1 MSDKLGNDL
10 QGNKILSNLYKTLKA
25 QKLLT
30 LRGGERKMKN
40 SDMIKSLVL
49 VFIFG
54 GWFLN
59 NPLPACAGV
68 SVTIYNQNLGLIK
81 DVRELEF
88 QKGKSM
94 IKFTDVA
101 SQIDPTSVHFKLV
114 DPSARVEIL
123 EQNYQYDLV
132 SSSKILQKYVDKEI
146 ELFTK
151 SEGAE
156 GGVKSYKGRLLSFS
170 NENVTLQEPDGAIR
184 IIRMGEVRDLYFP
197 TLPEGLITKPT
208 LVWLLDSQVGGK
220 RKAEVSYLTTGIN
233 WHAEYVAV
241 VDQRDQNLEL
251 AGWVSID
258 NRSGATYED
267 AKVKLIAGEVH
278 RIREERRPPRLAK
291 GYAAE
296 AVGVPQFEEKP
307 FFEYHLY
314 TLLRP
319 ATIKD
324 NEIKQVSLF
333 SSTPVKVKKI
343 FTYDGARYQD
353 KVRVELEFKNS
364 ESAGLGM
371 PLPQG
376 KIRVYKEDVDKA
388 LEFVGEDK
396 IDHTPKDEK
405 VRVFLG
411 NAFDIVGERQKT
423 DFKKIT
429 DDITDESYQIKLRNH
444 KEEKVEVVV
453 VEHLHPYTEWE
464 IRETTHPYNKKDA
477 NTIEFKIQI
486 DPDQEVVLNYTV
498 RYYR

>member
-1 MSDKLGNDL
+1 
-10 QGNKILSNLYKTLKA
+10 
-25 QKLLT
+25 
-30 LRGGERKMKN
+30 MKN
-40 SDMIKSLVL
+40 SIMFKLMVL
-49 VFIFG
+49 GIGFLIG
-54 GWFLN
+54 SWFLG
-59 NPLPACAGV
+59 NPSPAYAQV
-68 SVTIYNQNLGLIK
+68 SVTIYNQDLGLIK

-88 QKGKSM
+88 QKGKSI
-94 IKFTDVA
+94 IKFADVA
-101 SQIDPTSVHFKLV
+101 AQIDPTSVHFKPV
-114 DPSARVEIL
+114 DPSDRVSIL

-132 SSSKILQKYVDKEI
+132 SSTKILQKYVDREI

-151 SEGAE
+151 SAEPRGEG
-156 GGVKSYKGRLLSFS
+156 KSYKGQLLAYS
-170 NENVTLQEPDGAIR
+170 NENVTLREPDGAIR
-184 IIRMGEVRDLYFP
+184 IVRLDEVRDLYFP

-208 LVWLLDSQVGGK
+208 LVWLLDSQVSGK
-220 RKAEVSYLTTGIN
+220 RKAEVSYLTGGIN

-241 VDQRDQNLEL
+241 VDQRDENLEL

-258 NRSGATYED
+258 NRSGATYQD
-267 AKVKLIAGEVH
+267 AKAKLIAGEVH
-278 RIREERRPPRLAK
+278 RVREERIPPRLAK
-291 GYAAE
+291 GYIADMAAG
-296 AVGVPQFEEKP
+296 APQFEEKA

-333 SSTPVKVKKI
+333 PSTGVQVKKLY
-343 FTYDGARYQD
+343 TYDGERYQD

-371 PLPQG
+371 PLPEG

-396 IDHTPKDEK
+396 INHTPKDEK

-423 DFKKIT
+423 DFKKIS
-429 DDITDESYQIKLRNH
+429 DDITEESYQIKLRNH
-444 KEEKVEVVV
+444 KEEAVEVVV
-453 VEHLHPYTEWE
+453 VEHLYPYTEWE
-464 IRETTHPYNKKDA
+464 IRESTHKYEKKDA
-477 NTIEFKIQI
+477 NTIEFKIQL
-486 DPDQEVVLNYTV
+486 DKDQEVVLNYTV

>member
-1 MSDKLGNDL
+1 MKSSRTIRFVIFSFVSVIGGCLL
-10 QGNKILSNLYKTLKA
+10 ANLA
-25 QKLLT
+25 PVSA
-30 LRGGERKMKN
+30 E
-40 SDMIKSLVL
+40 
-49 VFIFG
+49 
-54 GWFLN
+54 
-59 NPLPACAGV
+59 V
-68 SVTIYNQNLGLIK
+68 SVTIYNQDLGLVK

-88 QKGKSM
+88 KKGTSV

-101 SQIDPTSVHFKLV
+101 ALIDPTSVHFKPV
-114 DPSARVEIL
+114 SPSDRVSIL

-132 SSSKILQKYVDKEI
+132 SSAKILQKYVDKEI

-151 SEGAE
+151 SSEPRGQE
-156 GGVKSYKGRLLSFS
+156 KSYKGKLLSYS
-170 NENVTLQEPDGAIR
+170 NENVTLQEAEGAIR
-184 IIRMGEVRDLYFP
+184 IVRLDEVRDLYFP
-197 TLPEGLITKPT
+197 SLPEGLITKPT
-208 LVWLLDSQVGGK
+208 LVWLLDSQVSGK
-220 RKAEVSYLTTGIN
+220 RKAEVSYLTSGIN

-241 VDQRDQNLEL
+241 VDQRDENLEL
-251 AGWVSID
+251 AGWVSVD

-278 RIREERRPPRLAK
+278 RVREERIPLRVAK
-291 GYAAE
+291 GYAPEIA
-296 AVGVPQFEEKP
+296 AAGPQFEEKA

-333 SSTPVKVKKI
+333 PSANVKTRKI
-343 FTYDGARYQD
+343 FTYDGAKYET

-364 ESAGLGM
+364 EDAGLGM
-371 PLPQG
+371 PLPEG

-411 NAFDIVGERQKT
+411 NAFDIVGERQKI
-423 DFKKIT
+423 DFKKIRE
-429 DDITDESYQIKLRNH
+429 DITEETYQIKLRNH
-444 KEEKVEVVV
+444 KEEAVEVVV
-453 VEHLHPYTEWE
+453 VEHLYAYTEWE
-464 IRETTHPYNKKDA
+464 IRESTLPYEKKDA
-477 NTIEFKIQI
+477 NTIEFKIQL
-486 DPDQEVVLNYTV
+486 DPDQEVLLNYTV

>member
-1 MSDKLGNDL
+1 
-10 QGNKILSNLYKTLKA
+10 
-25 QKLLT
+25 
-30 LRGGERKMKN
+30 MKN
-40 SDMIKSLVL
+40 SVMFKLVVL
-49 VFIFG
+49 SFVFVLG
-54 GWFLN
+54 SWFSGK
-59 NPLPACAGV
+59 PSPAYAEV
-68 SVTIYNQNLGLIK
+68 AVTIYNQDLGLIK

-88 QKGKSM
+88 QKGRSI

-101 SQIDPTSVHFKLV
+101 ARIDPTSVHFKPMN
-114 DPSARVEIL
+114 PSDRVSIL

-132 SSSKILQKYVDKEI
+132 SSTKILQKYVDKEI

-151 SEGAE
+151 SAGPKGEG
-156 GGVKSYKGRLLSFS
+156 KSYKGRLLSYS
-170 NENVTLQEPDGAIR
+170 NENVTLQEPEGAIR
-184 IIRMGEVRDLYFP
+184 IVRLDEVRDLYFP

-208 LVWLLDSQVGGK
+208 LVWLLDSQVSGK
-220 RKAEVSYLTTGIN
+220 RKAEVSYLTSGIN
-233 WHAEYVAV
+233 WHTEYVAV
-241 VDQRDQNLEL
+241 VDQRDENLEL

-258 NRSGATYED
+258 NRSGATYQD

-278 RIREERRPPRLAK
+278 RVREERIPPRLAK
-291 GYAAE
+291 GYMVEAA
-296 AVGVPQFEEKP
+296 AAPQFEEKA

-333 SSTPVKVKKI
+333 PSTEVKVKKI
-343 FTYDGARYQD
+343 FTYDGARYGD

-371 PLPQG
+371 PLPKG

-388 LEFVGEDK
+388 LEFVGEDR
-396 IDHTPKDEK
+396 IDHTPKNEK

-423 DFKKIT
+423 DFKKIR
-429 DDITDESYQIKLRNH
+429 DDITEESYQIKLRNH
-444 KEEKVEVVV
+444 KEEAVEVVV
-453 VEHLHPYTEWE
+453 VEHLYAYTEWE
-464 IRETTHPYNKKDA
+464 IRESTHPYEKKDA
-477 NTIEFKIQI
+477 NTIEFKIHLDQ
-486 DPDQEVVLNYTV
+486 DQEVVLNYTV

>member
-1 MSDKLGNDL
+1 M
-10 QGNKILSNLYKTLKA
+10 
-25 QKLLT
+25 
-30 LRGGERKMKN
+30 RKN
-40 SDMIKSLVL
+40 LVL
-49 VFIFG
+49 KWVSVGLALAVVGSQLIACS
-54 GWFLN
+54 
-59 NPLPACAGV
+59 PAYAEV
-68 SVTIYNQNLGLIK
+68 SVTIYNQDLGLIK
-81 DVRELEF
+81 DVRELDF
-88 QKGKSM
+88 QKGRSV
-94 IKFTDVA
+94 IQFTDVA
-101 SQIDPTSVHFKLV
+101 ALIDPTSVHFKPIN
-114 DPSARVEIL
+114 PSDRVSIL

-132 SSSKILQKYVDKEI
+132 SSTKILQKYVDKQI

-151 SEGAE
+151 SEGHMGE
-156 GGVKSYKGRLLSFS
+156 DKSYKGTLLSYS
-170 NENVTLQEPDGAIR
+170 GDNVTLRESNGAIR
-184 IIRMGEVRDLYFP
+184 IVRLDEVRDLYFP

-208 LVWLLDSQVGGK
+208 LVWLLDSQVSGK
-220 RKAEVSYLTTGIN
+220 KKAEVSYLTSGIN
-233 WHAEYVAV
+233 WHSEYVAV
-241 VDQRDQNLEL
+241 VDQKDQNLEL

-258 NRSGATYED
+258 NRSGATYQD

-278 RIREERRPPRLAK
+278 RVMEDRVAPRMAK
-291 GYAAE
+291 GYVAE
-296 AVGVPQFEEKP
+296 AATGVPQFEEKA

-333 SSTPVKVKKI
+333 PSTGVQVKKI
-343 FTYDGARYQD
+343 FTYDGARYED

-364 ESAGLGM
+364 EAAGLGM

-411 NAFDIVGERQKT
+411 NAFDVVGERQKI

-429 DDITDESYQIKLRNH
+429 DDVSQESYQIKLRNH
-444 KEEKVEVVV
+444 KEESVEVVV
-453 VEHLHPYTEWE
+453 VEHLWSYTEWE
-464 IRETTHPYNKKDA
+464 IRESSLPYEKKDV
-477 NTIEFKIQI
+477 NTIEFKVRL
-486 DPDQEVVLNYTV
+486 DKDQETLLTYTV

>member
-1 MSDKLGNDL
+1 MEESTRFKAAIFALALFLGSL
-10 QGNKILSNLYKTLKA
+10 AL
-25 QKLLT
+25 
-30 LRGGERKMKN
+30 GG
-40 SDMIKSLVL
+40 L
-49 VFIFG
+49 
-54 GWFLN
+54 
-59 NPLPACAGV
+59 LPAFAKV
-68 SVTIYNQNLGLIK
+68 SVTIYNQDLGLIK
-81 DVRELEF
+81 DERQLEF
-88 QKGKSM
+88 QKGKST

-101 SQIDPTSVHFKLV
+101 ARIDPTSVHFKPV
-114 DPSARVEIL
+114 DPSDRVSIL

-132 SSSKILQKYVDKEI
+132 SSTKILEKYVDKEI
-146 ELFTK
+146 ELFAK
-151 SEGAE
+151 SAQHMGEGQ
-156 GGVKSYKGRLLSFS
+156 SYKGKLLSYS
-170 NENVTLQEPDGAIR
+170 GDNVTLQEANGAIR
-184 IIRMGEVRDLYFP
+184 IVRLDEVRDLYFP

-208 LVWLLDSQVGGK
+208 LVWLLDSQVSGK
-220 RKAEVSYLTTGIN
+220 RKAEVSYLTSGIN

-241 VDQRDQNLEL
+241 VDQRDENLEL
-251 AGWVSID
+251 AGWVSVD
-258 NRSGATYED
+258 NRSGATYVD

-278 RIREERRPPRLAK
+278 RVREERIPPRMAK
-291 GYAAE
+291 GYAVE
-296 AVGVPQFEEKP
+296 AAAGAPQFEEKA

-333 SSTPVKVKKI
+333 PSTGVKVDKI
-343 FTYDGARYQD
+343 YTYDGARYED

-364 ESAGLGM
+364 EAAGLGM

-411 NAFDIVGERQKT
+411 NAFDIKGERQKM

-429 DDITDESYQIKLRNH
+429 DDVTDETYQIKLRNH
-444 KEEKVEVVV
+444 KEEAVEVVV
-453 VEHLHPYTEWE
+453 VEHLWSYTQWE
-464 IRETTHPYNKKDA
+464 IREASHPYEKKDA
-477 NTIEFKIQI
+477 TTIEFKIGL
-486 DPDQEVVLNYTV
+486 DKDQEVILNYTV

>member
-1 MSDKLGNDL
+1 MKKSTMFKLVV
-10 QGNKILSNLYKTLKA
+10 LSFVL
-25 QKLLT
+25 
-30 LRGGERKMKN
+30 GSWFPG
-40 SDMIKSLVL
+40 KSSL
-49 VFIFG
+49 
-54 GWFLN
+54 
-59 NPLPACAGV
+59 AYAEV
-68 SVTIYNQNLGLIK
+68 SVTIYNQDLGLIK

-88 QKGKSM
+88 KKGKSI

-101 SQIDPTSVHFKLV
+101 AQIDPTSVHFKPV
-114 DPSARVEIL
+114 NPSDRVSIL

-132 SSSKILQKYVDKEI
+132 SSTKILQKYVDKEI

-151 SEGAE
+151 SAGPA
-156 GGVKSYKGRLLSFS
+156 GQVKSYKGKLLSYS
-170 NENVTLQEPDGAIR
+170 NENVTLQEPEGAIR
-184 IIRMGEVRDLYFP
+184 IIRLDEVRDLYFP

-208 LVWLLDSQVGGK
+208 LVWLLDSQVSGK
-220 RKAEVSYLTTGIN
+220 RKAEVSYLTSRIN

-241 VDQRDQNLEL
+241 VDQRDENLEL

-267 AKVKLIAGEVH
+267 AKVKLIAGEIH
-278 RIREERRPPRLAK
+278 RVREERRPPRLAK
-291 GYAAE
+291 GYIADMAAV
-296 AVGVPQFEEKP
+296 APQFEEKA

-324 NEIKQVSLF
+324 NEIKQVSF
-333 SSTPVKVKKI
+333 FPSTEVKVKKI
-343 FTYDGARYQD
+343 FTYDGARYES

-371 PLPQG
+371 PLPKG

-388 LEFVGEDK
+388 LEFVGEDR
-396 IDHTPKDEK
+396 IDHTPKNEK

-423 DFKKIT
+423 DFKKIR
-429 DDITDESYQIKLRNH
+429 DDITEESYQIKLRNH

-453 VEHLHPYTEWE
+453 VEHLYAYTEWE
-464 IRETTHPYNKKDA
+464 IRESTHDYEKKDA
-477 NTIEFKIQI
+477 NTIEFKIHL

>member
-1 MSDKLGNDL
+1 MRSSTT
-10 QGNKILSNLYKTLKA
+10 IRFVVLSFVSVIGGSLLANLPPVSA
-25 QKLLT
+25 
-30 LRGGERKMKN
+30 E
-40 SDMIKSLVL
+40 
-49 VFIFG
+49 
-54 GWFLN
+54 
-59 NPLPACAGV
+59 V
-68 SVTIYNQNLGLIK
+68 SVTIYNQDLGLVK

-88 QKGKSM
+88 EKGKSI

-101 SQIDPTSVHFKLV
+101 ARIDPTSVHFKPV
-114 DPSARVEIL
+114 SPSDRVSIL

-132 SSSKILQKYVDKEI
+132 SSAKILQKYVDKEI

-151 SEGAE
+151 SSEPMGQE
-156 GGVKSYKGRLLSFS
+156 KSYKGKLLSYS
-170 NENVTLQEPDGAIR
+170 NENVTLQEAEGAIR
-184 IIRMGEVRDLYFP
+184 IVRLDEVRDLYFP
-197 TLPEGLITKPT
+197 SLPEGLITKPT
-208 LVWLLDSQVGGK
+208 LVWLLDSQVSGK
-220 RKAEVSYLTTGIN
+220 KKAEVSYLTSGIN

-241 VDQRDQNLEL
+241 VDQRDENLEL
-251 AGWVSID
+251 AGWVSVD

-278 RIREERRPPRLAK
+278 RVREERIPPRLAK
-291 GYAAE
+291 GYAADVVS
-296 AVGVPQFEEKP
+296 APQFEEKA

-333 SSTPVKVKKI
+333 PSANVKTEKI
-343 FTYDGARYQD
+343 FTYDGARYET

-423 DFKKIT
+423 DFKKIRE
-429 DDITDESYQIKLRNH
+429 DITEETYQIKLRNH
-444 KEEKVEVVV
+444 KEESVEVVV
-453 VEHLHPYTEWE
+453 VEHLYAYTEWE
-464 IRETTHPYNKKDA
+464 IRESTFPYEKKDA
-477 NTIEFKIQI
+477 NTIEFKIQL
-486 DPDQEVVLNYTV
+486 DPDQEVVLNYTI

>member
-1 MSDKLGNDL
+1 
-10 QGNKILSNLYKTLKA
+10 
-25 QKLLT
+25 
-30 LRGGERKMKN
+30 MKN
-40 SDMIKSLVL
+40 SVIFKLVVLSLVL
-49 VFIFG
+49 SS
-54 GWFLN
+54 WFLGK
-59 NPLPACAGV
+59 PSLSYAEV
-68 SVTIYNQNLGLIK
+68 SVTIYNQDLGLVK
-81 DVRELEF
+81 DVRVLEF
-88 QKGKSM
+88 QKGKSL

-101 SQIDPTSVHFKLV
+101 AQIDPTSVHFKPV
-114 DPSARVEIL
+114 NPSDRVSIL

-132 SSSKILQKYVDKEI
+132 SSTKILQKYVDEEI

-151 SEGAE
+151 AAGPM
-156 GGVKSYKGRLLSFS
+156 GQGKSYKGRLLSYS
-170 NENVTLQEPDGAIR
+170 NENVTLQEPEGAIR
-184 IIRMGEVRDLYFP
+184 IVRLEEVRDLYFP

-208 LVWLLDSQVGGK
+208 LVWLLDSQVSGK
-220 RKAEVSYLTTGIN
+220 RKAEVSYLTSGIN

-241 VDQRDQNLEL
+241 VDQRDENLEL

-278 RIREERRPPRLAK
+278 RVREKRIPPRLAK
-291 GYAAE
+291 GYVADVAA
-296 AVGVPQFEEKP
+296 APQFEEKA

-333 SSTPVKVKKI
+333 PSADVKTKKI
-343 FTYDGARYQD
+343 FTYDGARYES

-388 LEFVGEDK
+388 LEFVGEDR
-396 IDHTPKDEK
+396 INHTPKNEK

-411 NAFDIVGERQKT
+411 NAFDIVGERKKT
-423 DFKKIT
+423 DFKKIS
-429 DDITDESYQIKLRNH
+429 DDITEESYQIKPRNH
-444 KEEKVEVVV
+444 KEEAVEVVV
-453 VEHLHPYTEWE
+453 VEHLYSYTEWE
-464 IRETTHPYNKKDA
+464 IKESTHEYEKKDA
-477 NTIEFKIQI
+477 NTIEFKIHL
-486 DPDQEVVLNYTV
+486 DKDQEVVLNYTI

>member
-1 MSDKLGNDL
+1 MKSSSTIRFAVFSFVSVIGGCLL
-10 QGNKILSNLYKTLKA
+10 ANLPPVSA
-25 QKLLT
+25 
-30 LRGGERKMKN
+30 
-40 SDMIKSLVL
+40 D
-49 VFIFG
+49 
-54 GWFLN
+54 
-59 NPLPACAGV
+59 V
-68 SVTIYNQNLGLIK
+68 SVTIYNQDLGLVK

-88 QKGKSM
+88 QKGRSI

-101 SQIDPTSVHFKLV
+101 AKIDPTSVHFKPV
-114 DPSARVEIL
+114 SPSDRVSIL

-132 SSSKILQKYVDKEI
+132 SSAKILQKYVDKEI

-151 SEGAE
+151 SSEPVGQE
-156 GGVKSYKGRLLSFS
+156 KSYKGKLLSYS
-170 NENVTLQEPDGAIR
+170 NENVTLQEAEGAIR
-184 IIRMGEVRDLYFP
+184 IVRLDEVRDLYFP
-197 TLPEGLITKPT
+197 SLPEGLITKPT
-208 LVWLLDSQVGGK
+208 LVWLLDSQVSGK
-220 RKAEVSYLTTGIN
+220 KKAEVSYLTSGIN

-241 VDQRDQNLEL
+241 VDQRDENLEL
-251 AGWVSID
+251 AGWVSVD

-278 RIREERRPPRLAK
+278 RVREERIPPRLAK
-291 GYAAE
+291 GYAPEMA
-296 AVGVPQFEEKP
+296 AAGPQFEEKA

-333 SSTPVKVKKI
+333 PSANVKTRKI
-343 FTYDGARYQD
+343 FTYDGARYET

-423 DFKKIT
+423 DFKKIRE
-429 DDITDESYQIKLRNH
+429 DITEETYQIKLRNH
-444 KEEKVEVVV
+444 KEEAVEVVV
-453 VEHLHPYTEWE
+453 VEHLYAYTEWE
-464 IRETTHPYNKKDA
+464 IKESTFPYEKKDA
-477 NTIEFKIQI
+477 NTIEFKIEL
-486 DPDQEVVLNYTV
+486 DPDQEVLLNYTV

>member
-1 MSDKLGNDL
+1 
-10 QGNKILSNLYKTLKA
+10 
-25 QKLLT
+25 
-30 LRGGERKMKN
+30 MKN
-40 SDMIKSLVL
+40 SVIFKLVVLSLVL
-49 VFIFG
+49 SSWSLG
-54 GWFLN
+54 KPSLSY
-59 NPLPACAGV
+59 AEV
-68 SVTIYNQNLGLIK
+68 SVTIYNQDLGLVK
-81 DVRELEF
+81 DVRVLEF
-88 QKGKSM
+88 KKGRSI

-101 SQIDPTSVHFKLV
+101 ARIDPTSVHFKPV
-114 DPSARVEIL
+114 NPSDRVSIL

-132 SSSKILQKYVDKEI
+132 SSTKILQKYVDEEI

-151 SEGAE
+151 AAGPM
-156 GGVKSYKGRLLSFS
+156 GQGKSYKGRLLSYS
-170 NENVTLQEPDGAIR
+170 NDNVTLQEPEGAIR
-184 IIRMGEVRDLYFP
+184 IVRLEEVRDLYFP
-197 TLPEGLITKPT
+197 SLPEGLITKPT
-208 LVWLLDSQVGGK
+208 LVWLLDSQVSGK
-220 RKAEVSYLTTGIN
+220 RKAEVSYLTSGIN

-241 VDQRDQNLEL
+241 VDQRDENLEL

-278 RIREERRPPRLAK
+278 RVREERIPPRLAK
-291 GYAAE
+291 GYVADVAA
-296 AVGVPQFEEKP
+296 APQFEEKA

-333 SSTPVKVKKI
+333 PSANVKTKKI
-343 FTYDGARYQD
+343 FTYDGARYES

-388 LEFVGEDK
+388 LEFVGEDR
-396 IDHTPKDEK
+396 INHTPKNEK

-411 NAFDIVGERQKT
+411 NAFDIVGERKKT
-423 DFKKIT
+423 DFKKIS
-429 DDITDESYQIKLRNH
+429 DDITEESYQIKLRNH
-444 KEEKVEVVV
+444 KEEAVEVVV
-453 VEHLHPYTEWE
+453 VEHLYSYTEWE
-464 IRETTHPYNKKDA
+464 IRESTFEYEKKDA
-477 NTIEFKIQI
+477 NTIEFKIHL
-486 DPDQEVVLNYTV
+486 DKDQEVVLNYTV

>member
-1 MSDKLGNDL
+1 MKKSTMFELVVLSFVLG
-10 QGNKILSNLYKTLKA
+10 S
-25 QKLLT
+25 
-30 LRGGERKMKN
+30 
-40 SDMIKSLVL
+40 
-49 VFIFG
+49 
-54 GWFLN
+54 WFMGK
-59 NPLPACAGV
+59 PSPAYAKV
-68 SVTIYNQNLGLIK
+68 SVTIYNQDLGLIK

-88 QKGKSM
+88 KKGKSL

-101 SQIDPTSVHFKLV
+101 ARIDPTSVHFKPV
-114 DPSARVEIL
+114 NPSDRVSIL

-132 SSSKILQKYVDKEI
+132 SSTKILQKYVDKEI

-151 SEGAE
+151 SAEPRGEG
-156 GGVKSYKGRLLSFS
+156 KSYKGRLLSYS

-184 IIRMGEVRDLYFP
+184 IVRLDEVRDLYFP

-208 LVWLLDSQVGGK
+208 LVWLLDSQVSGK
-220 RKAEVSYLTTGIN
+220 RKAEVSYLTSGIN

-278 RIREERRPPRLAK
+278 RVREERIPPRLAK
-291 GYAAE
+291 GYMVEAA
-296 AVGVPQFEEKP
+296 AAPQFEEKA

-324 NEIKQVSLF
+324 NEIKQVSF
-333 SSTPVKVKKI
+333 FPSTEVRVKKI
-343 FTYDGARYQD
+343 FTYDGARYES

-364 ESAGLGM
+364 ESEGLGM
-371 PLPQG
+371 PLPKG

-388 LEFVGEDK
+388 LEFVGEDR
-396 IDHTPKDEK
+396 IDHTPKNEK
-405 VRVFLG
+405 VRIFLG

-423 DFKKIT
+423 DFKKIR
-429 DDITDESYQIKLRNH
+429 DDITEESYQIKLRNH
-444 KEEKVEVVV
+444 KEEAVVVVV
-453 VEHLHPYTEWE
+453 VEHLYAYTEWE
-464 IRETTHPYNKKDA
+464 IRESTHDYEKKDA
-477 NTIEFKIQI
+477 NTIEFKIHL
-486 DPDQEVVLNYTV
+486 DKDQEVVLDYTV
-498 RYYR
+498 RYFR

>member
-1 MSDKLGNDL
+1 M
-10 QGNKILSNLYKTLKA
+10 KTRVMF
-25 QKLLT
+25 KLL
-30 LRGGERKMKN
+30 LLSFLLGG
-40 SDMIKSLVL
+40 L
-49 VFIFG
+49 
-54 GWFLN
+54 FLAE
-59 NPLPACAGV
+59 LPPAHAKV
-68 SVTIYNQNLGLIK
+68 AVTIYNQDLGLVK

-88 QKGKSM
+88 EKGRSM

-101 SQIDPTSVHFKLV
+101 AQIDPTSVHFKPV
-114 DPSARVEIL
+114 NPSDRVSIL

-151 SEGAE
+151 SAGGEGE
-156 GGVKSYKGRLLSFS
+156 GKSYKGRLLSYS
-170 NENVTLQEPDGAIR
+170 GDNVTLQEPEGAIR
-184 IIRMGEVRDLYFP
+184 IVRLDEVRDLYFP

-208 LVWLLDSQVGGK
+208 LVWLLESEVKGK
-220 RKAEVSYLTTGIN
+220 REAEVSYLTGGIN

-241 VDQRDQNLEL
+241 VDQKDENLEL
-251 AGWVSID
+251 GGWVSID
-258 NRSGATYED
+258 NRSGATYQE

-278 RIREERRPPRLAK
+278 RVTEERVPPRLAK
-291 GYAAE
+291 AAMYDM
-296 AVGVPQFEEKP
+296 AAGAPQFEEKA

-333 SSTPVKVKKI
+333 PSTDVSVKKI
-343 FTYDGARYQD
+343 FTYDGARYET

-388 LEFVGEDK
+388 LEFVGEDR

-411 NAFDIVGERQKT
+411 NAFDVVGERQKI
-423 DFKKIT
+423 DFKKIR

-444 KEEKVEVVV
+444 KEEAVEVVV
-453 VEHLHPYTEWE
+453 VEHLYGYTEWE
-464 IRETTHPYNKKDA
+464 IRESSLPYEKKDA
-477 NTIEFKIQI
+477 STIEFKVGLA
-486 DPDQEVVLNYTV
+486 PDEEVVLSYTV